1 MNWSSIRPLSS
12 TDGFQVGT
20 KVELFPIDF
29 LSGSS
34 RAVAAC
40 AGTPLTTLQNSFLH
54 QVLREVSQAAFVV
67 ERVEPLRPDW
77 AAGLNVAYPF
87 VLASGRSPD
96 GWSVQLVV
104 DREVDL
110 SPQNRLQAEGVVD
123 AVSITCSKDGQT
135 SFEARQYR
143 AAGTVDVQLFF
154 PDQTDPVAV
163 PDDVSGQ
170 VHAAIRQVI
179 ERHPALLALKL
190 SV

>member
-87 VLASGRSPD
+87 VLASGKSPD

-110 SPQNRLQAEGVVD
+110 SPRHRLQAEGVVD
-123 AVSITCSKDGQT
+123 AVSITCSKDGQP

-154 PDQTDPVAV
+154 PDQNDPVAV

-179 ERHPALLALKL
+179 ESHPALLALKL

>member
-1 MNWSSIRPLSS
+1 MNWSSIRPVSS

-20 KVELFPIDF
+20 RVDPLPADL
-29 LSGSS
+29 LSGTS
-34 RAVAAC
+34 RAVAARV
-40 AGTPLTTLQNSFLH
+40 GTPLTTLQNSFLH
-54 QVLREVSQAAFVV
+54 QVLREMSQAAFVV

-87 VLASGRSPD
+87 VLASGKSPD

-110 SPQNRLQAEGVVD
+110 SPRHRWQGEGVVD
-123 AVSITCSKDGQT
+123 AVSITCSKDGQAA
-135 SFEARQYR
+135 FEARQYQ

-154 PDQTDPVAV
+154 PDQNDPVAV

-179 ERHPALLALKL
+179 ENHPALLALKL